1 MAATLSVYFLWNIAE
16 GNESLLST
24 QFWLISF
31 LTLFLISIFCIAQ
44 RITESTLLAAKSSL
58 QTAQGEEN
66 AEILSGRM
74 VDKRK
79 LIVRVLVIFL

>member
-1 MAATLSVYFLWNIAE
+1 MAATLSVYFLWNITK
-16 GNESLLST
+16 GNESLLAS

-66 AEILSGRM
+66 AETLSGRTG
-74 VDKRK
+74 RK
-79 LIVRVLVIFL
+79 NHSLAER